1 MRSRHQYS
9 ILDAQVFADPLPEIL
24 EVAERV
30 SFAGDKVAL
39 AVLDVGEG
47 AEAVDLQLED
57 ELIRIEWLSA
67 A

>member
-47 AEAVDLQLED
+47 AKAVDLQFKD
-57 ELIRIEWLSA
+57 ELIGIKRFNA